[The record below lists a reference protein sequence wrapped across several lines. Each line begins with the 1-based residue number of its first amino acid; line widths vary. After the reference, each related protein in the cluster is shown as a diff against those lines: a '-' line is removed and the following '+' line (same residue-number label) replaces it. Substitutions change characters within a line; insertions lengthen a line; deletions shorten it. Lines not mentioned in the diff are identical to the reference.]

1 MTDEIKP
8 AGEVVEAQATSV
20 DPEVAKLKAENER
33 LTNITRSQE
42 RIISKHKGYDR
53 SLADL
58 QAQIAKRDKDHALEM
73 AKVRDTLRKGGIAD
87 DAEPES
93 EYARTQ
99 RQFAEK
105 EAVAPQP
112 QMDPVD
118 ARKMAVCVDIMEE
131 LGIKP
136 GSAEFE
142 KLDRECPD
150 VDDLLPVLK
159 TRLKEAHAKDALEA
173 LKVEAAKKQKESGV
187 TKGDG
192 GPSAPGTASFT
203 RAQIGKMSYAEYK
216 AHEKEIDAA
225 YREGR
230 VT

>member
-1 MTDEIKP
+1 MEPKTEAITQTAETPTPPAPPDWRAEHKDDIAREYVPVSQYKGIQRELNKARQAAPKIDLTELEDRILERLAPALDSLRESDEEEPKRKP
-8 AGEVVEAQATSV
+8 APSEILKQQREA
-20 DPEVAKLKAENER
+20 
-33 LTNITRSQE
+33 
-42 RIISKHKGYDR
+42 
-53 SLADL
+53 
-58 QAQIAKRDKDHALEM
+58 
-73 AKVRDTLRKGGIAD
+73 RK
-87 DAEPES
+87 P
-93 EYARTQ
+93 
-99 RQFAEK
+99 
-105 EAVAPQP
+105 APQP
-112 QMDPVD
+112 AMDPVD

-142 KLDRECPD
+142 KLDKECPD

-203 RAQIGKMSYAEYK
+203 RKQIAEGGYAFYK
-216 AHEKEIDAA
+216 AHKAEIDAA
-225 YREGR
+225 EREGR
-230 VT
+230 IT